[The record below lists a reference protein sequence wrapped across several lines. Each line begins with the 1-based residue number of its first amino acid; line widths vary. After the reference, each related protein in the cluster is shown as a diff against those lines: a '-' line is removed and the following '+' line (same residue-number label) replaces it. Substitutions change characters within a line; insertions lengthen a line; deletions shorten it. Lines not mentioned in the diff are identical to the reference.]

1 MCPEAF
7 SHFISEHV
15 VGCAR
20 LHIGGYSHLIG
31 SGVEAGRGVALEDRE
46 QQLKATLGLTP
57 PPRLPTPSSVSHP
70 TSGVDP
76 FGGTAA
82 YSGCSQRHPGSPL
95 HRILSSTGNGVLLL
109 TAHPHPC
116 QEWAALS
123 SMQAPSA
130 RLEE

>member
-1 MCPEAF
+1 
-7 SHFISEHV
+7 
-15 VGCAR
+15 VG
-20 LHIGGYSHLIG
+20 GG
-31 SGVEAGRGVALEDRE
+31 EAGRGVALEDRE

-109 TAHPHPC
+109 TAHPHPNPYPHPC